1 MVDPTL
7 ADSLQHLNKYI
18 ELFESNSDIHNVT
31 VDGARVEDLA
41 LFLIPGNPDYELI
54 LMVVIPSLLPITWS
68 FISIK

>member
-1 MVDPTL
+1 MATISNLRLVDPTL

-41 LFLIPGNPDYELI
+41 LFLNYL
-54 LMVVIPSLLPITWS
+54 VIPIMN
-68 FISIK
+68 